1 MLCISKYTQSRIAYI
16 LADTTYFTEDLMATH
31 SLVPTPQSIR
41 FLEDRRQTATDI
53 NHRLLSTPAMTNSE
67 RKEANYHLRH
77 LYSPWTTSP
86 NMPYQGIPQPTDGC
100 QCTVCGGPCDTYHI
114 IECKERTLTLSH
126 YANGAN
132 FT

>member
-1 MLCISKYTQSRIAYI
+1 M
-16 LADTTYFTEDLMATH
+16 MATH

-41 FLEDRRQTATDI
+41 FLEYRRQKATDI

-67 RKEANYHLRH
+67 WKEANYHLRH
-77 LYSPWTTSP
+77 LYTRVAAHGLHHRICLTKGYHS
-86 NMPYQGIPQPTDGC
+86 PTDGC
-100 QCTVCGGPCDTYHI
+100 QCTICGGPCDTYHI

-126 YANGAN
+126 YANDAN